1 MNLFFILSILISSFL
16 YSNSRFSDNIILY
29 LDPINISTFVL
40 DRYHPYQNIDINY
53 FALNINGT
61 VNMPL
66 YHLKP
71 EELHFQTE
79 DSPLSYSQLSFK
91 QNKNDDYFNTKI
103 AAVNSINETTESL
116 FQLESKSLVDNNNQ
130 NGFFNIKKSKD
141 NFTFNVSYLYHYDEE
156 SDQYD
161 LSTVNN
167 NFKKENESFASGYSV
182 LYNINNITLESN
194 SSIQTSYHKRPE
206 FYDPVDYQYLAY
218 NERSISSFN
227 KINFDFNNI
236 SFFLENINYDLVLEN
251 DINEVNIFNN
261 HYNIPSIGLI
271 ANVSNF
277 RIKIF
282 GSQIDN
288 LVKPNA
294 EIIYALENIKF
305 ILSSEH
311 YIKGLLTDD
320 NQLYG
325 DYNYNVY
332 NKDNIRIS
340 FDFSKYRNI
349 IDIGKIK
356 NEDISYNYFL
366 LSGIIDYKLIDFD
379 YNYFNYFDQQTN
391 IGIDQYINFGLSIF
405 PFKNKNEF
413 DLYGKINYNY
423 YMMNSEIN
431 LLTMNLFEG
440 TINEQTAELYNFE
453 FGFVFDNFK
462 ISYNSKN
469 LLSNNVIFSN
479 NITPFK
485 RFDSINVIWIFKD

>member
-1 MNLFFILSILISSFL
+1 MNLFFILSILISSFI
-16 YSNSRFSDNIILY
+16 YSSSRFSDNIILY

-53 FALNINGT
+53 FALNINGSN
-61 VNMPL
+61 NMPL

-71 EELHFQTE
+71 EELYFKNE
-79 DSPLSYSQLSFK
+79 NSSVSYSQLSFK

-103 AAVNSINETTESL
+103 AAINQLDETTETL

-156 SDQYD
+156 SNQYD

-167 NFKKENESFASGYSV
+167 NFKKENESFVSGYNI
-182 LYNINNITLESN
+182 LYNIDNIIFESN
-194 SSIQTSYHKRPE
+194 SSIQTSYHRRPE
-206 FYDPVDYQYLAY
+206 AYLLDYQYLAY

-227 KINFDFNNI
+227 KINFVFNNI

-261 HYNIPSIGLI
+261 HYNIPSIGGI
-271 ANVSNF
+271 MNVNNF
-277 RIKIF
+277 KIKIF
-282 GSQIDN
+282 GSKIDN
-288 LVKPNA
+288 VVKPNA
-294 EIIYALENIKF
+294 EISYALGSINF

-311 YIKGLLTDD
+311 YIKGLLTDND
-320 NQLYG
+320 ELYG
-325 DYNYNVY
+325 NYAYNVY
-332 NKDNIRIS
+332 NKDNIKIL
-340 FDFSKYRNI
+340 FDSSKYRNI

-391 IGIDQYINFGLSIF
+391 IGISEYMNFGLSFF
-405 PFKNKNEF
+405 PFKNKKEF
-413 DLYGKINYNY
+413 DLYGKVNYNY

-431 LLTMNLFEG
+431 LLTMNLFED
-440 TINEQTAELYNFE
+440 TISEQATELYNFE
-453 FGFVFDNFK
+453 FGFVFENFK

-485 RFDSINVIWIFKD
+485 RFDSINVIWVFKD